1 MGNLFSN
8 QDIPQI
14 CKINLLNKSRFL
26 SNCCVKKEYAKCQ
39 HCKGRGRILSESS
52 LVKRELYE

>member
-8 QDIPQI
+8 QDIPQ
-14 CKINLLNKSRFL
+14 INLLNKSRFL

>member
-8 QDIPQI
+8 QDIPQ
-14 CKINLLNKSRFL
+14 INLLNKSRFL
-26 SNCCVKKEYAKCQ
+26 SNCCVKKEYTKCH
-39 HCKGRGRILSESS
+39 HCRGRGRILSESS